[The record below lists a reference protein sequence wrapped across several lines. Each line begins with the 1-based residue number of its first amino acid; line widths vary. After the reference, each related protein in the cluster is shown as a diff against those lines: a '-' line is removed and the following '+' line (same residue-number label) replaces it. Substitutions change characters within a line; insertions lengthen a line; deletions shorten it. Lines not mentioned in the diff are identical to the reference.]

1 MKKLIS
7 LLLMLCCFSAFEIS
21 AQTKSSNEVQLD
33 SITMKRLRDIENILY
48 SAKPRYKMYQ
58 TENIHILLK
67 LDTVTGKIW
76 MVQYALSDTKAVS
89 VPIDNT
95 SLLGDWDD
103 YEHGRFELYPTKNM
117 YNYILLDT
125 KWGYTYQVQWSFE
138 ENKRFRIPIY

>member
-138 ENKRFRIPIY
+138 ENKRFRILIY